1 MRWNMAS
8 CKAQAGFNR
17 TTLPLSHKP
26 GYKKGATKAAPFV
39 FLNPSRFK
47 KFRSKKARFKRSF
60 VLTDRGTICAPERD
74 DR

>member
-1 MRWNMAS
+1 MAS
-8 CKAQAGFNR
+8 CKAQAGFSR

-47 KFRSKKARFKRSF
+47 KFALKKHVSKG
-60 VLTDRGTICAPERD
+60 LWC
-74 DR
+74 